1 MPVLTNNANNVCCHT
16 GINVFSFLVPSFR
29 SRSVIALSC
38 LKSREVVWNVAN
50 CIMCGFVCFLA
61 FSVTLF
67 NVFHCD
73 KLGTGELLSKVSKVK
88 KGGTVEKEAR

>member
-1 MPVLTNNANNVCCHT
+1 MWH
-16 GINVFSFLVPSFR
+16 
-29 SRSVIALSC
+29 
-38 LKSREVVWNVAN
+38 VAN
-50 CIMCGFVCFLA
+50 CIMCGFVRFLA

-67 NVFHCD
+67 NVFHCE